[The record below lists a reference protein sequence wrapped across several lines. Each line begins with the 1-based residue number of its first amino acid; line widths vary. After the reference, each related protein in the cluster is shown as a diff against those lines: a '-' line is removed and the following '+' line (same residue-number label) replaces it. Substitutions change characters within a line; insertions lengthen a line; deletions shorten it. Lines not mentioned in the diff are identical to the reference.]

1 MNFSI
6 VYNMHVNISLFPF
19 FFFFSHFFIIVKL
32 LTLPYLSGCESGVH
46 CNVISHYSGD
56 SLSCN
61 TMTVRNLLF
70 LCLFCFIPS
79 LSSYKYTFCQS
90 ADSGW
95 SMLFWK
101 W

>member
-1 MNFSI
+1 
-6 VYNMHVNISLFPF
+6 MHVNISLFPSLF
-19 FFFFSHFFIIVKL
+19 TSHFFIIVKL
-32 LTLPYLSGCESGVH
+32 FTLPYLSGCESGAY

-56 SLSCN
+56 PLSCD
-61 TMTVRNLLF
+61 TMTVWNLLF
-70 LCLFCFIPS
+70 LCLFCLPPS
-79 LSSYKYTFCQS
+79 LSSYKCTFRQS